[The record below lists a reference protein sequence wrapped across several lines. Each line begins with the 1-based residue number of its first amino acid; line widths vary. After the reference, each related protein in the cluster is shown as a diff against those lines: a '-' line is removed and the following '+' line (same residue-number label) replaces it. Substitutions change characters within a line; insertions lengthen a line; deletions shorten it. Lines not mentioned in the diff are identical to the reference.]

1 MSTAQ
6 FRDGQGGMPP
16 KDNSPENDIGSIR
29 STQVFTQAVV
39 IDTLNIPTQHAE
51 PPGSLR
57 DDQRF
62 LFYRAPRNSLVCR
75 LLTSGPKDN
84 DDLLCFPFF
93 SSHFSLPVKAGEKVW
108 LIQQDPFS
116 ADGGGQ
122 YYWMSRVCDIDQV
135 EDANFT
141 AFTRTFFVSGTF
153 RKGQA
158 SPDSRTETADYTAV
172 LDDGFT
178 IADVLSSVSESNA
191 VKLEPVPRLTKRP
204 GDLCVQGSNN
214 SAIILGTDRG
224 WDFVSRPNSPSDSNS
239 FSDSSI
245 EEGAAAIDIVT
256 GRGRYFKPPEDLI
269 ALDRKAGAAKGIA
282 NSTQPF
288 IVRSQVGDYE
298 TDKNPAPTQDID
310 QNKSTEG
317 VGGPATPGNHLT
329 NPAEGDP
336 DFLVD
341 ASRIYVSE
349 KSDIDS
355 RLGLDQIRPKGFLA
369 DFGPQAPGPCVAV
382 KSDHVR
388 IVARK
393 VPLQATDGKLPE
405 GFESANG
412 SIRIVKEG
420 NPNEDLASIFIEPD
434 GTIQISGSKIF
445 LGRAPDDGG
454 AGGGPGDG
462 DSQPYVKYQQLED
475 LWNETMDALDKFCQ
489 TLITHVT
496 PGFGSPSPQITQ
508 AATELKATIASSL
521 KQNIQNI
528 KSERIFGE

>member
-29 STQVFTQAVV
+29 STTVFKQAIV
-39 IDTLNIPTQHAE
+39 IDTLNLPSQHAN
-51 PPGSLR
+51 PPVSLR
-57 DDQRF
+57 EDQK
-62 LFYRAPRNSLVCR
+62 LEFYRAPRNSLVCR
-75 LLTSGPKDN
+75 LLTAGQESN
-84 DDLLCFPFF
+84 SDLLCFPFF
-93 SSHFSLPVKAGEKVW
+93 SSHFSLPVKVGERVW
-108 LIQQDPFS
+108 LIQADPFS
-116 ADGGGQ
+116 ETGGEQ
-122 YYWMSRVCDIDQV
+122 HYWMSRVCDIDQV
-135 EDANFT
+135 EDVNFT
-141 AFTRTFFVSGTF
+141 SFSRSTDISGTF
-153 RKGQA
+153 RQTV
-158 SPDSRTETADYTAV
+158 SPESRTEATEYAGILENEPV
-172 LDDGFT
+172 LTDLLQF
-178 IADVLSSVSESNA
+178 VSESSA
-191 VKLEPVPRLTKRP
+191 VKLEPIPRLTKRP
-204 GDLCVQGSNN
+204 GDMCVQGSNN
-214 SAIILGTDRG
+214 AAIILGTDRG
-224 WDFVSRPNSPSDSNS
+224 WDFVSRPSGPSDSNALPTS
-239 FSDSSI
+239 PIQNGS
-245 EEGAAAIDIVT
+245 AAIDIVT
-256 GRGRYFKPPEDLI
+256 GRGRYFKSPDELI
-269 ALDRKAGAAKGIA
+269 SRTRKADAAKGLE

-288 IVRSQVGDYE
+288 IVRSQVGEYE

-317 VGGPATPGNHLT
+317 EGGPATPGNHLT
-329 NPAEGDP
+329 NPTEGDP

-355 RLGLDQIRPKGFLA
+355 RLGLTQIRPKGFLA
-369 DFGPQAPGPCVAV
+369 DFEPQTPGPCIAV

-445 LGRAPDDGG
+445 LGRTSDDGG